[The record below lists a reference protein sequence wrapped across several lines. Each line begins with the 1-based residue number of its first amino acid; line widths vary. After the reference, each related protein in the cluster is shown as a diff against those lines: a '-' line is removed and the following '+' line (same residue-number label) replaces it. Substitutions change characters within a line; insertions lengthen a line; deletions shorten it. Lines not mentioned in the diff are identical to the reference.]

1 MIYLD
6 NAATSWPKP
15 PSVKEAVAQAFDYAA
30 NPGRGAHQLAM
41 KSARE
46 VFKVREKIKDLI
58 NAESTKNIAF
68 TKNCTEGLNIA
79 MFGSLQ
85 AGDHVITSVY
95 EHNSILRPL
104 HVLEERGIE
113 LDILDCPIDDLPDNI
128 LRAIKPNTRMVAIS
142 HVDNLVGRVKDI
154 KKIGNSLSRDILF
167 LVDAAQ
173 SIGHMPIDVEEAR
186 IDLLAAPG
194 HKALMGPMGT
204 GFLYVR
210 DETSVLPFMVGG
222 TGSRSQSLVHPDFAP
237 DKYEAGTEN
246 LHGIVGL
253 GAGIDWINEIGIE
266 NIEAHVKDLA
276 KTFYKLVKDLPGVII
291 YGIESE
297 EQITSIVSL
306 NIKDRDS
313 AEVAM
318 ALDREGEVA
327 VRSQMHCAPLSHKHF
342 HTLDQGMVRFSFG
355 YFNTMDEVHEAAKI
369 LEKIIQDN

>member
-1 MIYLD
+1 M
-6 NAATSWPKP
+6 
-15 PSVKEAVAQAFDYAA
+15 
-30 NPGRGAHQLAM
+30 
-41 KSARE
+41 
-46 VFKVREKIKDLI
+46 
-58 NAESTKNIAF
+58 
-68 TKNCTEGLNIA
+68 
-79 MFGSLQ
+79 
-85 AGDHVITSVY
+85 
-95 EHNSILRPL
+95 
-104 HVLEERGIE
+104 
-113 LDILDCPIDDLPDNI
+113 
-128 LRAIKPNTRMVAIS
+128 
-142 HVDNLVGRVKDI
+142 
-154 KKIGNSLSRDILF
+154 
-167 LVDAAQ
+167 VDAAQ

-210 DETSVLPFMVGG
+210 DDTSVLPFMVGG

-253 GAGIDWINEIGIE
+253 GAGIDWINEVGIE

-276 KTFYKLVKDLPGVII
+276 QTFYKLVKEMPEVII

-297 EQITSIVSL
+297 DQITSIISL

-369 LEKIIQDN
+369 LKKVIENN

>member
-1 MIYLD
+1 
-6 NAATSWPKP
+6 
-15 PSVKEAVAQAFDYAA
+15 
-30 NPGRGAHQLAM
+30 
-41 KSARE
+41 
-46 VFKVREKIKDLI
+46 
-58 NAESTKNIAF
+58 
-68 TKNCTEGLNIA
+68 
-79 MFGSLQ
+79 
-85 AGDHVITSVY
+85 

-104 HVLEERGIE
+104 HVLEERGVD
-113 LDILDCPIDDLPDNI
+113 LDILDCPIDDLADKI

-210 DETSVLPFMVGG
+210 DETAVLPFMVGG

-253 GAGIDWINEIGIE
+253 GAGIDWINETGIE
-266 NIEAHVKDLA
+266 KIEAHVKDLA
-276 KTFYKLVKDLPGVII
+276 KTFYRLVKDMPGVIV
-291 YGIESE
+291 YGIESDD
-297 EQITSIVSL
+297 QITSIVSL

-342 HTLDQGMVRFSFG
+342 HTLDQGMVRLSFG